1 MFQPGPD
8 WNGPPMAVL
17 LNKSDLVSEQQL
29 ASLEEWYKE
38 NCRCVLRSKHVFV
51 CVCL

>member
-17 LNKSDLVSEQQL
+17 LNKSDLVSAEK
-29 ASLEEWYKE
+29 LEEVAEWYRT
-38 NCRCVLRSKHVFV
+38 NCRLV
-51 CVCL
+51 